1 MWDTIPPQV
10 SKFPMKDICKCLF
23 MQEDIHNLKS
33 CIAGIITHVGPQ
45 TAIWKVY
52 TDWLQNGT
60 D

>member
-1 MWDTIPPQV
+1 
-10 SKFPMKDICKCLF
+10 MKEICKCLF